1 MHDQEQTDGV
11 TAEADEPLEAG
22 GYVGGVD
29 NGNDRPS
36 HKRYHGGEDAG
47 PLDGDPARSHRAQE
61 PDDDGSEQDE
71 SNDQNRQVR
80 RPALD
85 QRGKDRQ
92 ATQGDE
98 RPIGSKGF
106 LGWHGGLSRHPSAL
120 EIYTKRG
127 RGVRNGPSPALL
139 NQLGLLC
146 DVVIGV

>member
-22 GYVGGVD
+22 AYVEGAD

-47 PLDGDPARSHRAQE
+47 LLDGDPARSHRAQE
-61 PDDDGSEQDE
+61 PGCDGTEQDE
-71 SNDQNRQVR
+71 SNEQNRQVR

-92 ATQGDE
+92 TAEDN
-98 RPIGSKGF
+98 KGTE
-106 LGWHGGLSRHPSAL
+106 GWEGRAGRWGLLRFHPSHHKP
-120 EIYTKRG
+120 E
-127 RGVRNGPSPALL
+127 LL
-139 NQLGLLC
+139 
-146 DVVIGV
+146 